1 MDGSNDER
9 DQVLLGL
16 GMGKAEAI
24 SMLIDAER
32 DASKIHGSGA
42 EFVKGLLHQYILVHP
57 LPRHLD
63 QMLYVL
69 PRILLTAPCFVHE
82 ALD

>member
-1 MDGSNDER
+1 MDGLNDER
-9 DQVLLGL
+9 DHVFLGV

-32 DASKIHGSGA
+32 NASKIHGNGA
-42 EFVKGLLHQYILVHP
+42 EIVEGLLHQYILVHP
-57 LPRHLD
+57 LPCHLD
-63 QMLYVL
+63 QMLDVL

-82 ALD
+82 ALN